1 MIWTKYFHCAFILI
15 DAPYLLPT
23 MMAMALCSSSHSA
36 SSLLIINSMCVFQAM
51 ISEWMLGFFYYCD
64 GCSVGENSIKMLI
77 DLAQN
82 SEYVFIYTNMFS
94 QTINVT
100 HISLVSVLLAENRL
114 SPKRSL
120 FLWSF
125 ICRTFP
131 LSFHSSLFYDY
142 YTLQIF
148 EF

>member
-1 MIWTKYFHCAFILI
+1 MLPIYCRQWWQWHCAR
-15 DAPYLLPT
+15 ARTLL
-23 MMAMALCSSSHSA
+23 LLFWSS
-36 SSLLIINSMCVFQAM
+36 IRCVHFKR
-51 ISEWMLGFFYYCD
+51 WYRNGCWVFYYCD

-131 LSFHSSLFYDY
+131 LSFHSSSFYDY